1 MKFNYLARSRKG
13 ESQTGMVEA
22 SSEDAALKALQQK
35 GLVVI
40 KLKSAEKISFAFK
53 RIQLLDRVSKKDVYV
68 FFRQLAI
75 LVDANVPL
83 VQSLRA
89 LSQQVKG
96 AYFKEVLANVANDVD
111 GGTSLSKAFS
121 KYPKVFTPFS
131 VNLIKSGEVSGR
143 LSESLNYLADYLE
156 KQYYLFTKVRGAMF
170 YPAFILFTFIV
181 IGILVMTMVMPNL
194 TSILTESGQELP
206 WTTKVIIALSNFII
220 NWWWLLLAVFIG
232 SIILLYQGVK
242 TKAGRYLW
250 DKTKLKIPI
259 FGGIFQKASL
269 SQFAD
274 SLSALVKGGVSII
287 NALDIAGQVA
297 NNVIYKNIIFSARD
311 EVKVGKSL
319 SSVLERHKE
328 FTPLFIQMTRTGERT
343 GKLESI
349 LGKLSI
355 FYNKEVDS
363 IVENLSKLLEPILLI
378 FLACGVA
385 IMVAAV
391 FMPIYNLVGGL

>member
-13 ESQTGMVEA
+13 ESQTGVIEA
-22 SSEDAALKALQQK
+22 SSEDAALNALQQK
-35 GLVVI
+35 GLVVV

-53 RIQLLDRVSKKDVYV
+53 RIQFLDRVKSKDVYV
-68 FFRQLAI
+68 FFRQLSI
-75 LVDANVPL
+75 LVEANVPL

-96 AYFKEVLANVANDVD
+96 AYFKETLFNIANDVD

-121 KYPKVFTPFS
+121 KYPKIFSAFS

-156 KQYYLFTKVRGAMF
+156 KQYYLMTKVRGAMF
-170 YPAFILFTFIV
+170 YPAFILFTFTV

-194 TSILTESGQELP
+194 TAILLESGQELP
-206 WTTKVIIALSNFII
+206 WTTNVIIALSNFIRG
-220 NWWWLLLAVFIG
+220 WWWLLLASFIG
-232 SIILLYQGVK
+232 GVVVMYQTIQ
-242 TKAGRYLW
+242 TKAGRYIW
-250 DKTKLKIPI
+250 DRTKLKVPI
-259 FGGIFQKASL
+259 FGSILRKTSL

-287 NALDIAGQVA
+287 KALDIAGQVA
-297 NNVIYKNIIFSARD
+297 NNVIYKKIIFTARD

-319 SSVLERHKE
+319 SSVLERYEE
-328 FTPLFIQMTRTGERT
+328 FTPLFIQMARTGERT

-349 LGKLSI
+349 LGKLST

-363 IVENLSKLLEPILLI
+363 VVENLSKLLEPILLI
-378 FLACGVA
+378 FLAIGVA
-385 IMVAAV
+385 ILVMAV
-391 FMPIYNLVGGL
+391 FMPIYNLVGGM